1 MIGYLRGVVKD
12 STEESILLEVAGVGY
27 EVAVSA
33 SNLFDLQAQTGQVAE
48 LWVYTHVRED
58 ALQLYGFI
66 SPEEK
71 SFFLTLLKV
80 NGVGPKLALG
90 ILGGAS
96 VSVIAQMIE
105 DEDIKGL
112 TRLPKVGKKTAEQM
126 VLSLKGKLVLA
137 DDKGKPKSVP
147 AQSNL
152 VSALVNLGY
161 KPQEVEKIIGDIPTD
176 LDLQESLRRGLQ
188 LLTKSI

>member
-12 STEESILLEVAGVGY
+12 GTDESILLEVAGVGY

-33 SNLFDLQAQTGQVAE
+33 SNLFDLQAQIGQVTE

-58 ALQLYGFI
+58 ALQLYGFM

-71 SFFLTLLKV
+71 TFFLTLLKV

-137 DDKGKPKSVP
+137 SEKDKSKPVP

-161 KPQEVEKIIGDIPTD
+161 KPQEVERIIGDIPSD